1 MDLVPKLPM
10 PPLYDHVSTPC
21 ELNPVQMTPFPPK
34 VLVKPTLAC
43 EHILDTYLYLLSLA
57 SGGEVIPLDAQCAA

>member
-1 MDLVPKLPM
+1 
-10 PPLYDHVSTPC
+10 
-21 ELNPVQMTPFPPK
+21 LNPVQMTPFPPK

-57 SGGEVIPLDAQCAA
+57 AGGAVIPLDAQCAS